1 VEAPILDWTGVRILD
16 VDGAPNLDSDDDS
29 DSIPI
34 DPVTSNRQPKSALAQ
49 DSDDDSED
57 GRMLQVQ
64 SKDLSEIVECKQIEF
79 NEPES
84 FQFREAFEAGR
95 ELAHEDR
102 AFDEG
107 YKYGEAEAAENW
119 AREYQIGEPYS
130 SESEGD
136 SVLSE
141 REAAQSEAESVIS
154 GEREVAR
161 SESEAEDGRWHDD
174 DDRESDED
182 K

>member
-1 VEAPILDWTGVRILD
+1 MSEILDTLPQEMQARVNEIPRQQD
-16 VDGAPNLDSDDDS
+16 ERDSDDDS
-29 DSIPI
+29 D
-34 DPVTSNRQPKSALAQ
+34 
-49 DSDDDSED
+49 D
-57 GRMLQVQ
+57 GRRLQVHRED
-64 SKDLSEIVECKQIEF
+64 SSEIMECKRMEF

-95 ELAHEDR
+95 EQAHEDR

-107 YKYGEAEAAENW
+107 YTYGTKEAEANW
-119 AREYQIGEPYS
+119 ELEHQIAEPYS
-130 SESEGD
+130 SESDGD
-136 SVLSE
+136 SVISE
-141 REAAQSEAESVIS
+141 REAARSEAESVIS